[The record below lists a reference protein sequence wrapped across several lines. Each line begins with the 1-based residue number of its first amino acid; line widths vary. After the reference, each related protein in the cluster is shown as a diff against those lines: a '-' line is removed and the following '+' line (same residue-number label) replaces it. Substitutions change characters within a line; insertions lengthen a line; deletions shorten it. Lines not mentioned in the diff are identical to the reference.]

1 MPPKDSKRARVMERS
16 KKLGHCICD
25 PRKSCPCNLLIEKDV
40 CLCAGERLPSSQ
52 PSEGRRAPA
61 SSPALTKL
69 VKNAG
74 CASKIPAAEL
84 AKILARLPPVS
95 DPRLLVGPATADDAG
110 VFQVSPDLCLV
121 QTVDV
126 FAPCVDDP
134 YLFGQIAAANSL
146 SDVYAMGGSPLT
158 ALSIVGW
165 PISTVSDQWL
175 VRMLEGGMDKLREA
189 GVILVGGHSI
199 NDEEIKFGFAVTGA
213 IRPNEIVAN
222 SGARPG
228 DALILTK
235 PIGTGILSFAAQI
248 GRASAEALRAA
259 GETMASLN
267 RGAGEIMRRAG
278 AHAATDVT
286 GFGLLGHLWQV
297 ARESGVTVELWWDAV
312 PALPEAL
319 ECARQ
324 GIVSGAAERN
334 REFAGPA
341 VTARDVP
348 EYAMDLLYDA
358 QTSGG
363 LLMCVPEQTAERT
376 VAELR
381 AAGCSSA
388 TIVGRVTEKSGGGI
402 RVAKRPPQNAE
413 CGAQSAET
421 GTQSK
426 EHRASTPPAR
436 SVASLSFSSPAA
448 QSGAQPAECCSA
460 ESAAAASAGA
470 APAAY
475 EAFMGA
481 AFAPGALDA
490 AQKEIMTIALS
501 VAVQCEPCL
510 KIHLEKARSMG
521 ITPDEIREAAWMGIV
536 FGGCKAMMF
545 WKEKGPAS

>member
-1 MPPKDSKRARVMERS
+1 MALKDSKRARVMARS
-16 KKLGHCICD
+16 VKLGHCICD
-25 PRKSCPCNLLIEKDV
+25 PRKACPCSLLVEKDV
-40 CLCAGERLPSSQ
+40 CLCAGERLPEEWRGAAAQ
-52 PSEGRRAPA
+52 PA
-61 SSPALTKL
+61 ALTKL
-69 VKNAG
+69 VRNAG

-84 AKILARLPPVS
+84 ARILARLPAIS
-95 DPRLLVGPATADDAG
+95 DPRLLVGLGTADDAG

-146 SDVYAMGGSPLT
+146 SDVYAMGGAPLT

-165 PISTVSDQWL
+165 PIHTLSDEWL
-175 VRMLEGGMDKLREA
+175 LRMLEGGMGKLREA

-199 NDEEIKFGFAVTGA
+199 NDEEIKFGFAVTGT
-213 IRPNEIVAN
+213 IRPDAIVAN

-235 PIGTGILSFAAQI
+235 PIGTGIISFAAQI

-259 GETMASLN
+259 GETMAALN
-267 RGAGEIMRRAG
+267 RGAAEIMLRAG

-297 ARESGVTVELWWDAV
+297 ARESGVTAQVWWDAV
-312 PALPEAL
+312 PTLPEAL

-341 VTARDVP
+341 VTVAEGVP

-363 LLMCVPEQTAERT
+363 LLMFVPEQSAGQT

-381 AAGCSSA
+381 AAGCAASA
-388 TIVGRVTEKSGGGI
+388 IVGRVMEKSKGGI
-402 RVAKRPPQNAE
+402 LVMKKP
-413 CGAQSAET
+413 GKS
-421 GTQSK
+421 
-426 EHRASTPPAR
+426 AR
-436 SVASLSFSSPAA
+436 SEAKAKGLGSSNSAINTPHSALE
-448 QSGAQPAECCSA
+448 GCCST
-460 ESAAAASAGA
+460 EA
-470 APAAY
+470 APGNAAGTPQ
-475 EAFMGA
+475 EAFEEFMGK

-490 AQKEIMTIALS
+490 VQKEIMTIALS

-510 KIHLEKARSMG
+510 KIHLEKAHAMG
-521 ITPDEIREAAWMGIV
+521 ISPDEIREAAWMGIA

-545 WKEKGPAS
+545 WKEKGPAD

>member
-1 MPPKDSKRARVMERS
+1 MALKDPKRARVMGRS

-25 PRKSCPCNLLIEKDV
+25 PRKSCPCNLLIERDV
-40 CLCAGERLPSSQ
+40 CLCAGERLSR
-52 PSEGRRAPA
+52 SEVRSGA
-61 SSPALTKL
+61 ALTKL

-84 AKILARLPPVS
+84 ARILARLPAVS
-95 DPRLLVGPATADDAG
+95 DPRLLVGLGTADDAG

-146 SDVYAMGGSPLT
+146 SDVYAMGGAPLT

-165 PISTVSDQWL
+165 PIHTLSDEWL

-199 NDEEIKFGFAVTGA
+199 NDAEIKFGFAVTGTV
-213 IRPNEIVAN
+213 RPDAIVAN

-228 DALILTK
+228 DAMILTK
-235 PIGTGILSFAAQI
+235 PVGTGIISFAAQI

-259 GETMASLN
+259 GETMAALN
-267 RGAGEIMRRAG
+267 RNAAEIMCRAG
-278 AHAATDVT
+278 AHAGTDVT
-286 GFGLLGHLWQV
+286 GFGLLGHLWRV
-297 ARESGVTVELWWDAV
+297 ARESGVTAELWWDAV

-341 VTARDVP
+341 VTVAAGVP

-363 LLMCVPEQTAERT
+363 LLMFVPEQAAQRT
-376 VAELR
+376 VEELR
-381 AAGCSSA
+381 AAGCPSA
-388 TIVGRVTEKSGGGI
+388 AIVGRVIEKSKGGI
-402 RVAKRPPQNAE
+402 NVAKKPVRNAE
-413 CGAQSAET
+413 RGMRNEGPGTAKTPSESQSAIRSP
-421 GTQSK
+421 QSAIEK
-426 EHRASTPPAR
+426 
-436 SVASLSFSSPAA
+436 
-448 QSGAQPAECCSA
+448 CCST
-460 ESAAAASAGA
+460 ESAQAPGEPAGS
-470 APAAY
+470 PQ
-475 EAFMGA
+475 EAFQDFMA
-481 AFAPGALDA
+481 KAFAPGALDA
-490 AQKEIMTIALS
+490 VQKEIMTIALS

-510 KIHLEKARSMG
+510 KIHLEKARGMG
-521 ITPDEIREAAWMGIV
+521 ISPDEIREAAWMGIV

-545 WKEKGPAS
+545 WKEKGPKDG

>member
-1 MPPKDSKRARVMERS
+1 MAPKDSKRARVMERS

-25 PRKSCPCNLLIEKDV
+25 PRKSCPCSLLIERDV
-40 CLCAGERLPSSQ
+40 CLCAGERLLAQ
-52 PSEGRRAPA
+52 RRAASLPA
-61 SSPALTKL
+61 AALTRL

-84 AKILARLPPVS
+84 ARILARLPAVS
-95 DPRLLVGPATADDAG
+95 DPRLLVGLGTADDAG
-110 VFQVSPDLCLV
+110 VFQVGPDLCLV

-146 SDVYAMGGSPLT
+146 SDVYAMGGAPLT
-158 ALSIVGW
+158 ALTIVGW
-165 PISTVSDQWL
+165 PIHALNDEWL
-175 VRMLEGGMDKLREA
+175 FRMLEGGMDKLREA

-199 NDEEIKFGFAVTGA
+199 NDEEIKFGYAVTGT
-213 IRPNEIVAN
+213 IRPDAIVAN

-228 DALILTK
+228 DAVILTK
-235 PIGTGILSFAAQI
+235 PVGTGIISFAGQI

-259 GETMASLN
+259 GETMAALN
-267 RGAGEIMRRAG
+267 RGAAEVMRRAG

-297 ARESGVTVELWWDAV
+297 ARESGVTAQIWWDAV

-341 VTARDVP
+341 VTVAAGVP

-363 LLMCVPEQTAERT
+363 LLIFVPEQVARRT

-381 AAGCSSA
+381 AAGCAASA
-388 TIVGRVTEKSGGGI
+388 VIGRVLEKSKGGI
-402 RVAKRPPQNAE
+402 RVAKKR
-413 CGAQSAET
+413 AQSAECRV
-421 GTQSK
+421 QSEEK
-426 EHRASTPPAR
+426 ATAKR
-436 SVASLSFSSPAA
+436 LSRPDAA
-448 QSGAQPAECCSA
+448 VESCCST
-460 ESAAAASAGA
+460 
-470 APAAY
+470 APAAAPGNPGDTTQ
-475 EAFMGA
+475 EAFEQFIGK
-481 AFAPGALDA
+481 AFAPGTLDA
-490 AQKEIMTIALS
+490 VQKEIMTIALS

-510 KIHLEKARSMG
+510 KIHLEKARGMAIS
-521 ITPDEIREAAWMGIV
+521 PEEIREAAWMGIV

-545 WKEKGPAS
+545 WKEKGLKDG